1 MKSPRSPLFSRPRPA
16 LVLLTAALFLP
27 GSGLLPGHAG
37 EPTASTRLEDFLK
50 RLGFEAI
57 EFKWDDR
64 HAVVQGELG
73 GKKRSFLLD
82 TGWAITTLDERAARE
97 LKTMGELNVNLD
109 DSLAGRLSDPD
120 IVLMEELT
128 LGRAKFLNQPARRM
142 KLKTSSSRWL
152 HDGVLGFDFFY
163 RHYCLLDCTD
173 RRLHVRSAKPS
184 EKVAETLAGSLRLSG
199 MVEVPM
205 KGKYGTTVEVEI
217 NGQSVKLA
225 VDTGAFATVLDD
237 SQVARLGLTKLK
249 YSDPQTGSHLPEN
262 LQTLM
267 VGAGKIGSE
276 TLFVSEP
283 KSFRIASQ
291 QWKNV
296 QVGVVNLVKWGL
308 AKPGTR
314 DEEMQGLLGAEL
326 LVHHGALID
335 FTSNR
340 LWLRPVR

>member
-1 MKSPRSPLFSRPRPA
+1 
-16 LVLLTAALFLP
+16 
-27 GSGLLPGHAG
+27 
-37 EPTASTRLEDFLK
+37 
-50 RLGFEAI
+50 
-57 EFKWDDR
+57 
-64 HAVVQGELG
+64 
-73 GKKRSFLLD
+73 
-82 TGWAITTLDERAARE
+82 
-97 LKTMGELNVNLD
+97 
-109 DSLAGRLSDPD
+109 
-120 IVLMEELT
+120 
-128 LGRAKFLNQPARRM
+128 
-142 KLKTSSSRWL
+142 
-152 HDGVLGFDFFY
+152 
-163 RHYCLLDCTD
+163 
-173 RRLHVRSAKPS
+173 
-184 EKVAETLAGSLRLSG
+184 
-199 MVEVPM
+199 
-205 KGKYGTTVEVEI
+205 VEI